1 MTTLFL
7 IVIAAVILVCVWLNN
22 LSLRIGIPTLLV
34 FMLLGIL
41 FSSTGLWP
49 IDFDDQEF
57 AEQVCSVALLFIMFY
72 GGFGTRWKAV
82 RPVLREAGLLASLGV
97 VLTAGTI
104 GLFLHFV
111 LGWQWSESMLFG
123 AVMGST
129 DAASVFSILRSK
141 RLGLKNN
148 TAPML
153 EMESGSNDPAAYM
166 MTGILLAVMNGST
179 SGGSI
184 TWLIVAQILFGGLGG
199 MIIAQLATLWFRNM
213 KIQTQGFDSLFI
225 LGTAIAAYAVPTLIG
240 GNGYLSVY
248 IAGIILGNEEFQDK
262 KSLVNFFD
270 GVTSLMQVLI
280 FFMLGLLAR
289 PALLAK
295 AILPAL
301 VIYGFILLIARPAAV
316 FAILTP
322 FWKYPVKQQAFI
334 SFVGLRGASSIVF
347 AIMAT
352 VYYGNLQHDFFN
364 ITFCLV
370 LLSIS
375 LQGALIPWVAR
386 KLDIIDRHADVM
398 KTFNDYSDSTPMRFS
413 RITLEPNDPW
423 ANKYVRDLALPG
435 TVLLAM
441 IIRGEE
447 RLLPRG
453 ETRLQVGDE
462 VIIMARGFE
471 DKKTYLQEKTVKVDS
486 RRVGQPLARYPG
498 SGLVVMIRRGD
509 EIIIPE
515 GDTILA
521 AGDKLVILKL
531 EQDQPTGSRRGL
543 GSRSS

>member
-7 IVIAAVILVCVWLNN
+7 IVIAAVILICVWLNN

-34 FMLLGIL
+34 FLLLGII

-49 IDFDDQEF
+49 IDFDDRES
-57 AEQVCSVALLFIMFY
+57 AEQLCSVALLFIMFY
-72 GGFGTRWKAV
+72 GGFGTRWKVV

-97 VLTAGTI
+97 ILTAGLI
-104 GLFLHFV
+104 GLFLHFA
-111 LGWQWSESMLFG
+111 LGWHWPESMLLG

-148 TAPML
+148 TAAML
-153 EMESGSNDPAAYM
+153 EVESGSNDPAAYM
-166 MTGILLAVMNGST
+166 MTGILLAIMSGTS

-184 TWLIVAQILFGGLGG
+184 TWLIVAQILFGTLGG
-199 MIIAQLATLWFRNM
+199 LIIAKLATMWFRNM

-248 IAGIILGNEEFQDK
+248 IAGLVLGNEEFQDK

-289 PALLAK
+289 PNQLAK
-295 AILPAL
+295 AIVPAL
-301 VIYGFILLIARPAAV
+301 LIFGFMLLIARPAAV
-316 FAILTP
+316 VSILTP
-322 FWKYPVKQQAFI
+322 FRKYPFKQQLFI

-347 AIMAT
+347 AIMAA
-352 VYYGNLQHDFFN
+352 VFYDNLQHDFFN
-364 ITFCLV
+364 IAFCVV

-375 LQGALIPWVAR
+375 LQGALIPWMAR
-386 KLDIIDRHADVM
+386 KLDIIDRHADVL
-398 KTFNDYSDSTPMRFS
+398 KTFNDYSDNTPMRFG
-413 RITLEPNDPW
+413 RITVQKDGPW
-423 ANKYVRDLALPG
+423 ANKRVKDLVLPG
-435 TVLLAM
+435 AVLLAM

-447 RLLPRG
+447 RLLPR
-453 ETRLQVGDE
+453 EDTLLLAGDD
-462 VIIMARGFE
+462 VIIMTRGFD

-486 RRVGQPLARYPG
+486 RRVGQPLSRFPG
-498 SGLVVMIRRGD
+498 KGLIMMIRRGD

-515 GDTILA
+515 SDTILE

-531 EQDQPTGSRRGL
+531 EKD
-543 GSRSS
+543 

>member
-7 IVIAAVILVCVWLNN
+7 IIIAAVILVCVWLNN

-41 FSSTGLWP
+41 FSNTGLWP
-49 IDFDDQEF
+49 VDFDDHEF

-97 VLTAGTI
+97 LLTAGMI
-104 GLFLHFV
+104 GLFLHYA
-111 LGWQWSESMLFG
+111 LRWHWSESMLFG

-153 EMESGSNDPAAYM
+153 EVESGSNDPAAYM
-166 MTGILLAVMNGST
+166 MTGILLAVMGGTT

-184 TWLIVAQILFGGLGG
+184 TWLIVAQILFGSLGG
-199 MIIAQLATLWFRNM
+199 LVIARIATLWFRNM
-213 KIQTQGFDSLFI
+213 NIQTHGFDSLFI

-248 IAGIILGNEEFQDK
+248 IAGIILGNEEFRDK
-262 KSLVNFFD
+262 KSLVSFFD

-289 PALLAK
+289 PTLLAMSVV
-295 AILPAL
+295 PAL
-301 VIYGFILLIARPAAV
+301 AIFFFTLLVARPVAV
-316 FAILTP
+316 FSILTP
-322 FWKYPVKQQAFI
+322 FRKYPFKQQAFI

-347 AIMAT
+347 AIMAM
-352 VYYGNLQHDFFN
+352 VYCDNLQNDIFN
-364 ITFCLV
+364 IVFCVV

-375 LQGALIPWVAR
+375 LQGALLPWMAR
-386 KLDIIDRHADVM
+386 KLDVIDRHADVM
-398 KTFNDYSDSTPMRFS
+398 KTFNDYSDSTPMRFG
-413 RITLEPNDPW
+413 RVAVEKDGPW
-423 ANKYVRDLALPG
+423 AGKYVRDLVLPG
-435 TVLLAM
+435 AMLLAM

-453 ETRLQVGDE
+453 DTLLQVGDD

-486 RRVGQPLARYPG
+486 RRVGQPLSRYPG
-498 SGLVVMIRRGD
+498 KGLIMMIRRGD
-509 EIIIPE
+509 KIIIPE
-515 GDTILA
+515 GDTILE

-531 EQDQPTGSRRGL
+531 EQDEPIRSRKG
-543 GSRSS
+543 

>member
-7 IVIAAVILVCVWLNN
+7 IIIAAVILVCVWLNN

-34 FMLLGIL
+34 FMVLGIV

-49 IDFDDQEF
+49 VDFDNQVF
-57 AEQVCSVALLFIMFY
+57 AQDICSVALLFIMFY

-82 RPVLREAGLLASLGV
+82 RPVIREAGLLASLGV
-97 VLTAGTI
+97 VLTG
-104 GLFLHFV
+104 GLVGVFGHFF
-111 LGWQWSESMLFG
+111 LGWEWQESLIFG
-123 AVMGST
+123 AVMSST

-148 TAPML
+148 IAPML

-166 MTGILLAVMNGST
+166 MTGILLAVMAGTS
-179 SGGSI
+179 SGGNI
-184 TWLIVAQILFGGLGG
+184 TWMIVAQILFGGLGG

-213 KIQTQGFDSLFI
+213 KIQTHGFDSLFI
-225 LGTAIAAYAVPTLIG
+225 LGSAIAAYALPTLIG

-295 AILPAL
+295 AIVPAL
-301 VIYGFILLIARPAAV
+301 AIFVFLLLVARPVSV
-316 FAILTP
+316 FTILTP
-322 FWKYPVKQQAFI
+322 FRKYPFKQQAFI
-334 SFVGLRGASSIVF
+334 SFVGLRGASAIVF

-352 VYYGNLQHDFFN
+352 VYNTDLQNDIFN
-364 ITFCLV
+364 IVFCVV

-375 LQGALIPWVAR
+375 FQGALIPWVAR
-386 KLDIIDRHADVM
+386 ILDVIDRHADIM
-398 KTFNDYSDSTPMRFS
+398 KTFNDYSDSTPMRFG
-413 RITLEPNDPW
+413 RVAVEADGPW
-423 ANKYVRDLALPG
+423 ANKHVKDLVLPG

-447 RLLPRG
+447 RLLPR
-453 ETRLQVGDE
+453 EDTLLLPGDDI
-462 VIIMARGFE
+462 IIMARGFE

-486 RRVGQPLARYPG
+486 RRVGQPLSRYPG
-498 SGLVVMIRRGD
+498 KGLIMMIRRGD
-509 EIIIPE
+509 KIIIPE
-515 GDTILA
+515 SDTILA

-531 EQDQPTGSRRGL
+531 EQDEPTGSRRG
-543 GSRSS
+543 